1 MPRILTRIFPSS
13 SFFAI
18 LGVIVWTGPVSV
30 AAQGARARGEAPVRG
45 QAVPRTGTERGVQGE
60 ARAPQPEN
68 RRAEPT
74 RSEAPATRVPP
85 PRRVDFP
92 NATAVPRPP
101 QVIIPP
107 GVVSQAVQPQIARP
121 QIGTLHPTDHPDF
134 RPDNRS
140 SYQRNYRP
148 QYVPNYR
155 PLYRPD
161 YRSSYRPYY
170 MFRPRVRLGFGLWIG
185 YPVAY
190 PTYFYPSTPYP
201 YAYTSPYPM
210 TYPNSYPTEIYPP
223 PATTAAAVGAAGGL
237 SFDITPPEAGVYLD
251 GYYMGTVS
259 QFSPNQPPLALA
271 PGRHHVEIREPGFEI
286 IAFDVDI
293 LPGQVIPYQ
302 GDLRRL

>member
-1 MPRILTRIFPSS
+1 
-13 SFFAI
+13 
-18 LGVIVWTGPVSV
+18 
-30 AAQGARARGEAPVRG
+30 VRG

-60 ARAPQPEN
+60 ARAPQPES
-68 RRAEPT
+68 RRAEPP

-85 PRRVDFP
+85 PRRVEFP

-101 QVIIPP
+101 QVIMPP
-107 GVVSQAVQPQIARP
+107 GQAVQAQIVRP

-155 PLYRPD
+155 PQYVPNYRPLYRPD

-170 MFRPRVRLGFGLWIG
+170 TFRPRVRLGFGLWIG
-185 YPVAY
+185 YPVTY

-210 TYPNSYPTEIYPP
+210 TYPNSYPTEILPP

>member
-1 MPRILTRIFPSS
+1 MPRIWTRIFPSS

-18 LGVIVWTGPVSV
+18 LGLVMWAGPVTV
-30 AAQGARARGEAPVRG
+30 AAQGARARGEAAPQG
-45 QAVPRTGTERGVQGE
+45 QAVSRTGTERVQSGT
-60 ARAPQPEN
+60 RAPQAES
-68 RRAEPT
+68 RRAEPAH
-74 RSEAPATRVPP
+74 SEATPARVAP
-85 PRRVDFP
+85 PRRVESP
-92 NATAVPRPP
+92 NATAVPRLP
-101 QVIIPP
+101 QVLMPP
-107 GVVSQAVQPQIARP
+107 GVVSQAVQAQIARP
-121 QIGTLHPTDHPDF
+121 QIGTLHPTDRPDY

-148 QYVPNYR
+148 QYLPNSR

-170 MFRPRVRLGFGLWIG
+170 TFRPRVRLGFGLWIG
-185 YPVAY
+185 YPVTY

-201 YAYTSPYPM
+201 YGYTSPYPM
-210 TYPNSYPTEIYPP
+210 AYPYPTEIYPAP
-223 PATTAAAVGAAGGL
+223 VTPTPAVGAAGGL
-237 SFDITPPEAGVYLD
+237 SFDITPAEAGVYLD

-302 GDLRRL
+302 GDLRRF

>member
-1 MPRILTRIFPSS
+1 MPRILTRVSASS

-18 LGVIVWTGPVSV
+18 LGLIVWAGPVSV
-30 AAQGARARGEAPVRG
+30 AAQGARARGEVPVRG

-60 ARAPQPEN
+60 ARAPQPES
-68 RRAEPT
+68 RRAEPP
-74 RSEAPATRVPP
+74 RSEAPPARVPP
-85 PRRVDFP
+85 PRRVEFP

-101 QVIIPP
+101 QVIVPP
-107 GVVSQAVQPQIARP
+107 RVIGQAGQAQIVRP
-121 QIGTLHPTDHPDF
+121 QIGTLHPTDHRDF

-148 QYVPNYR
+148 QYLPNYR

-161 YRSSYRPYY
+161 YGSSYRPYY
-170 MFRPRVRLGFGLWIG
+170 TFRPRVRLGFGLWIG

-201 YAYTSPYPM
+201 YAYNSPYPS
-210 TYPNSYPTEIYPP
+210 TYPYSTEIYPAP
-223 PATTAAAVGAAGGL
+223 GTTSVGAAGGL
-237 SFDITPPEAGVYLD
+237 SFDITPAEAGVYVD
-251 GYYMGTVS
+251 GYYMGPVA
-259 QFSPNQPPLALA
+259 QFTPNQPPLALA
-271 PGRHHVEIREPGFEI
+271 PGRHHVEIREPGFEV

-302 GDLRRL
+302 GDLRRF

>member
-1 MPRILTRIFPSS
+1 MPRILTRVPASS

-18 LGVIVWTGPVSV
+18 LALIVWAGPVSV
-30 AAQGARARGEAPVRG
+30 AAQGARARGEVPVRG

-60 ARAPQPEN
+60 ARAPQPES
-68 RRAEPT
+68 RRAEPP
-74 RSEAPATRVPP
+74 RSEAPPARVPP
-85 PRRVDFP
+85 PRRVEFP

-101 QVIIPP
+101 QVIMPP
-107 GVVSQAVQPQIARP
+107 GVFGQTVQPQITRP
-121 QIGTLHPTDHPDF
+121 SIGTFRPTDHPDF

-148 QYVPNYR
+148 QYLPNYR

-161 YRSSYRPYY
+161 YGSSYRPYY
-170 MFRPRVRLGFGLWIG
+170 TFRPRVRLGFGLWIG

-201 YAYTSPYPM
+201 YAYASPYPM
-210 TYPNSYPTEIYPP
+210 AHPYPTEIYPP

-237 SFDITPPEAGVYLD
+237 SFDITPAEAGVYID

-259 QFSPNQPPLALA
+259 QFSPSQPPLALA

-286 IAFDVDI
+286 IAFDIDI

-302 GDLRRL
+302 GDLRRF